1 MQHAT
6 QQIAQLEQQKLQL
19 EKQILVAQKTQ
30 HQLAG
35 AAPGTPGSG
44 KSIPALMSQRIAMP
58 GVDQEHMNT
67 PPPSQTHDA
76 HPHPAAHPA
85 AHPQAP
91 GNNIYANYQQQQPT
105 QQPGNPFGDPRTAN
119 FFIPDMSKPPPGFPA
134 PPLQSPQ
141 QQQQQQQPPPAQ
153 YAPVGAEPPVDL
165 GVLNAA
171 IQAVMH
177 LQHQQHQQQ
186 QRHPDEQQQLQQQ
199 VQQQQQQ
206 QQPSAAYGV
215 DSGVDLG
222 ALNAAIHVVLQ
233 QRPGADQEESSQQQQ
248 HNVEDRLDATADSGS
263 SSMPAQEPQVP
274 TAPYYDLPA
283 GLMVPL
289 IRLEDYNYKPLDP
302 SDIRLPAPAPQSE
315 RLTNALN
322 AFYAAPSHDRPRDK

>member
-30 HQLAG
+30 QQLA
-35 AAPGTPGSG
+35 AAAAVPVTPG

-76 HPHPAAHPA
+76 HPHA
-85 AHPQAP
+85 QAP
-91 GNNIYANYQQQQPT
+91 GNSIYANYQQQQPAP
-105 QQPGNPFGDPRTAN
+105 QQPVNPFGDPRAAN

-134 PPLQSPQ
+134 PPQQSPQ
-141 QQQQQQQPPPAQ
+141 QQQQQQPPATAQ
-153 YAPVGAEPPVDL
+153 YAAVGAEPPVDL

-171 IQAVMH
+171 IQAVMQ
-177 LQHQQHQQQ
+177 LQHQHQQ

-206 QQPSAAYGV
+206 QQQTAAAYGV
-215 DSGVDLG
+215 DTGVDLG

-233 QRPGADQEESSQQQQ
+233 QRPAAEQEESTKQ
-248 HNVEDRLDATADSGS
+248 HSVDDRLDACTAESGA

-283 GLMVPL
+283 GLIVPL

-302 SDIRLPAPAPQSE
+302 SDIRLPPPAPQSE